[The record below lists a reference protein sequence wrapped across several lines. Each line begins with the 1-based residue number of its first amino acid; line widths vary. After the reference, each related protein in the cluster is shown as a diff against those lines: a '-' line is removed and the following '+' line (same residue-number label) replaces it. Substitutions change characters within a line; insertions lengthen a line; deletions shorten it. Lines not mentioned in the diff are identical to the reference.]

1 MPSSTQAILNSA
13 WIHTFAFAECPNSR
27 APIHVF
33 WTLLQ
38 KKRNKTTGT
47 EAEGTDI
54 QGYLRMKQTG
64 G

>member
-13 WIHTFAFAECPNSR
+13 WIHTFAFAEYPNFR
-27 APIHVF
+27 DPIHVF

-54 QGYLRMKQTG
+54 QGYLRRKQTG